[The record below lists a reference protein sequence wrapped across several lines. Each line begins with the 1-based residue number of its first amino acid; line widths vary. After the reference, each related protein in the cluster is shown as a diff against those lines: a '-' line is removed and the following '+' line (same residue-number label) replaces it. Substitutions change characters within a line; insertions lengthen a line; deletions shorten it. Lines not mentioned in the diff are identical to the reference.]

1 MNKMQCALT
10 NFIDNDNSLDKN
22 RLNDIVKNP
31 FKRLL
36 FFHDSYHIRPLKNNF
51 PRIQVSAKVLL
62 RLKNFSSNKRTF
74 LGHPVYFDG
83 LVTHRLF
90 PSYTLVDH
98 SRINRLERN
107 YGL

>member
-36 FFHDSYHIRPLKNNF
+36 FFMIVTTLDPLKIIF
-51 PRIQVSAKVLL
+51 QESK
-62 RLKNFSSNKRTF
+62 
-74 LGHPVYFDG
+74 
-83 LVTHRLF
+83 LVQKF
-90 PSYTLVDH
+90 C
-98 SRINRLERN
+98 
-107 YGL
+107 